1 MFGAVPVGRDK
12 PDGPWKSDRVLR
24 ASRGSPQMLIP
35 PEFRK
40 PIRRKRSVP
49 GRRLQIPMPQI
60 MRQAPSIL
68 PIICELV
75 SRRMSQH
82 MRMNWKRKLCSLAS
96 ALDHPQEPRRC
107 HRSASFR
114 DEHIRTVALQWSQR
128 SQLRPMQGMDALNS
142 ALSPIHMQ
150 SPIPEI
156 DLSPT
161 KRAEFCRP

>member
-68 PIICELV
+68 ALVGELIA
-75 SRRMSQH
+75 RRMSEH
-82 MRMNWKRKLCSLAS
+82 VWMNWERQLSGS
-96 ALDHPQEPRRC
+96 AGTLDHPQEPSWRYW
-107 HRSASFR
+107 SASFGNK
-114 DEHIRTVALQWSQR
+114 HIRR
-128 SQLRPMQGMDALNS
+128 SLL
-142 ALSPIHMQ
+142 
-150 SPIPEI
+150 
-156 DLSPT
+156 
-161 KRAEFCRP
+161 